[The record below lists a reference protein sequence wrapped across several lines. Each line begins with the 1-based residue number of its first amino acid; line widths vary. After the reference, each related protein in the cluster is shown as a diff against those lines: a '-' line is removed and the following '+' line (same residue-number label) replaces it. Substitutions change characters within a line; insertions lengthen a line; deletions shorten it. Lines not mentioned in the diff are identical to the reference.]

1 MRAWRAAWGCKAVRY
16 FPLFLDIAGKP
27 VLLVGGGEVAARKF
41 ALLADAN
48 ASVTVVA
55 PELGEEMAAS
65 LASGRFAY
73 EQRKFDAADIAGKW
87 LAVAA
92 TNDRAVNAAVAAAA
106 HEARIPCN
114 VVDDRE
120 LSSFIM
126 PAIIDRSP
134 VQIAVSTGGTSPVLA
149 RLIRERLETLLDG
162 SLGTLAAFADRWRER
177 VKAKFMDIGARRRFL
192 TWMLTGPVAGSL
204 RAGRAER
211 AEELTRKALEDPAAI
226 PPGHVVLVGAGPG
239 NAGLMTLLGLRALQ
253 EADVIVHDRLVSPEV
268 LELARRDAARF
279 DVGKFVGGGGATQE
293 EINALLVEHAQRG
306 EYVVRLKGGDPFVFG
321 RGGEEID
328 YLRAHG
334 VSFEVIP
341 GITAAIAAG
350 AYAGVPLTD
359 RRHAQAVRFLTGNS
373 DEQLAQFDF
382 SDLAAG
388 RETLA
393 FYMSVGKLAPLRD
406 KLLSSGVAG
415 TTAVAFIENA
425 SRSEQ
430 RVVVSSVEHMHRDAV
445 MEKLKAPAMLIVGG
459 VAARAAELQW
469 FGRAAL
475 AGNGAA

>member
-1 MRAWRAAWGCKAVRY
+1 MRY
-16 FPLFLDIAGKP
+16 FPLFLDLSGKP
-27 VLLVGGGEVAARKF
+27 VLLVGGGEVAARKY
-41 ALLADAN
+41 ALLGDAG
-48 ASVTVVA
+48 AVVTVVA
-55 PELGEEMAAS
+55 PQLGGELVEAVARGAVTHVARAFEI
-65 LASGRFAY
+65 
-73 EQRKFDAADIAGKW
+73 ADIDGQW
-87 LAVAA
+87 LVVAA

-106 HEARIPCN
+106 NAARIPCN

-177 VKAKFMDIGARRRFL
+177 VRNKFADIGARRRFL
-192 TWMLTGPVAGSL
+192 SWMLTGPVAASL
-204 RAGRAER
+204 RAGRTER
-211 AEELTRKALEDPAAI
+211 AEALTARALEDPAAV
-226 PPGHVVLVGAGPG
+226 PHGHVVLVGAGPG
-239 NAGLMTLLGLRALQ
+239 NAGLMTLQGLRALQ

-268 LELARRDAARF
+268 LDLARRDAARF

-306 EYVVRLKGGDPFVFG
+306 EFVVRLKGGDPFVFG

-328 YLRAHG
+328 HLREHG

-341 GITAAIAAG
+341 GITAALAAG

-359 RRHAQAVRFLTGNS
+359 RRHSQAVRFLTGNS
-373 DEQLAQFDF
+373 DEQLAQFNY

-406 KLLSSGVAG
+406 KLLLSGVAG
-415 TTAVAFIENA
+415 SMPVAFVENA
-425 SRSEQ
+425 SRLQQ
-430 RVVVSSVEHMHRDAV
+430 RVIVSTVENMQRDAV
-445 MEKLKAPAMLIVGG
+445 MQKLKAPAMLIIGH
-459 VAARAAELQW
+459 VAGSAAELQW
-469 FGRAAL
+469 FGRADTGIA
-475 AGNGAA
+475 

>member
-1 MRAWRAAWGCKAVRY
+1 MRY
-16 FPLFLDIAGKP
+16 FPLFLDLAGKP
-27 VLLVGGGEVAARKF
+27 VLLVGGGEIAARKF
-41 ALLADAN
+41 ALLHEAGAV
-48 ASVTVVA
+48 VTVVA
-55 PELGEEMAAS
+55 PSLGAEMAA
-65 LASGRFAY
+65 
-73 EQRKFDAADIAGKW
+73 
-87 LAVAA
+87 AVAA
-92 TNDRAVNAAVAAAA
+92 GEVSQLARRFEPADVSGAWLVVAATDDRAVNAAVATAANA
-106 HEARIPCN
+106 ARIPCN

-177 VKAKFMDIGARRRFL
+177 VRAKFSDIGARRRFL
-192 TWMLTGPVAGSL
+192 SWMLTGPVAASL
-204 RAGRAER
+204 RAGRTQR
-211 AEELTRKALEDPAAI
+211 AEALTERALEDPAAV
-226 PPGHVVLVGAGPG
+226 PQGHVVLVGAGPG

-268 LELARRDAARF
+268 LDLARRDAARF

-341 GITAAIAAG
+341 GITAALAAG

-359 RRHAQAVRFLTGNS
+359 RRYSQAVRFLTGNS
-373 DEQLAQFDF
+373 DAQLAQFNY

-393 FYMSVGKLAPLRD
+393 FYMSVGRLAPLRD
-406 KLLSSGVAG
+406 KLLASDVAG
-415 TTAVAFIENA
+415 DMPVAFIENA
-425 SRSEQ
+425 SRHEQ
-430 RVVVSSVEHMHRDAV
+430 RVIVSSVENMHRDAV
-445 MEKLKAPAMLIVGG
+445 MQKLRAPAMLIIGR
-459 VAARAAELQW
+459 VAGTAAEVQW
-469 FGRAAL
+469 FGRAA
-475 AGNGAA
+475 AQTA

>member
-1 MRAWRAAWGCKAVRY
+1 MRY
-16 FPLFLDIAGKP
+16 FPLFLDLAGKP
-27 VLLVGGGEVAARKF
+27 VLLVGGGDVAARKF
-41 ALLADAN
+41 ALLSEAGAV
-48 ASVTVVA
+48 VTVVA
-55 PELGEEMAAS
+55 PALGAEMAAAVAAGS
-65 LASGRFAY
+65 ARHVEREFA
-73 EQRKFDAADIAGKW
+73 AGDVQDVW
-87 LAVAA
+87 LVVAA
-92 TNDRAVNAAVAAAA
+92 TNHRAVNASVAAAA
-106 HEARIPCN
+106 NAARIPCN

-162 SLGTLAAFADRWRER
+162 SLGPLAAFADRWRER
-177 VKAKFMDIGARRRFL
+177 VRARFADLGARRRFL
-192 TWMLTGPVAGSL
+192 SWMLTGPVAASL
-204 RAGRAER
+204 RAGRTQR
-211 AEELTRKALEDPAAI
+211 AEDLTARALDDPASV

-239 NAGLMTLLGLRALQ
+239 NAGLMTLQGLRALQ
-253 EADVIVHDRLVSPEV
+253 EADVIIHDRLVSPEV
-268 LELARRDAARF
+268 LDLARRDAARF

-328 YLRAHG
+328 FLRAHG

-341 GITAAIAAG
+341 GITAAVAAG

-373 DEQLAQFDF
+373 DEQLRQFDF

-393 FYMSVGKLAPLRD
+393 FYMSVGRLAALRD
-406 KLLSSGVAG
+406 KLLASAVDG
-415 TTAVAFIENA
+415 TMPVAFIENA
-425 SRSEQ
+425 SRNEQ
-430 RVVVSSVEHMHRDAV
+430 RVIVSSVEQMHRDAV
-445 MEKLKAPAMLIVGG
+445 LQKLKAPAMLIIGQ
-459 VAARAAELQW
+459 VAGSAAELQW
-469 FGRAAL
+469 FGREASAS
-475 AGNGAA
+475 A

>member
-1 MRAWRAAWGCKAVRY
+1 VRY
-16 FPLFLDIAGKP
+16 FPLFLDLAGKP

-41 ALLADAN
+41 SLLAEAG
-48 ASVTVVA
+48 AVVTVVA
-55 PELGEEMAAS
+55 PQLGTELSAARS
-65 LASGRFAY
+65 FTHHARPFATT
-73 EQRKFDAADIAGKW
+73 DIDGMW
-87 LAVAA
+87 LVVAA
-92 TNDRAVNAAVAAAA
+92 TDDRAVNAQVAAAA
-106 HEARIPCN
+106 GAARIPCN

-177 VKAKFMDIGARRRFL
+177 VKTKFTDLGARRRFL
-192 TWMLTGPVAGSL
+192 SWMLTGPVAAEI
-204 RAGRAER
+204 RAGREER
-211 AEELTRKALEDPAAI
+211 ADALTHKALEDTDSI
-226 PPGHVVLVGAGPG
+226 PRGHVVLVGAGPG
-239 NAGLMTLLGLRALQ
+239 NAGLMTLQGLRALQ
-253 EADVIVHDRLVSPEV
+253 EADVIVHDRLVSLEV

-293 EINALLVEHAQRG
+293 EINELLVEHAQRG
-306 EYVVRLKGGDPFVFG
+306 EIVVRLKGGDPFVFG

-328 YLRAHG
+328 FLRAHD

-373 DEQLAQFDF
+373 DEQLAQFNF

-406 KLLSSGVAG
+406 KLLLSGVNGAMP
-415 TTAVAFIENA
+415 VVFIENA
-425 SRSEQ
+425 SRAAQ
-430 RVVVSSVEHMHRDAV
+430 RVITSTVEHMHRDAV
-445 MEKLKAPAMLIVGG
+445 MQKLAPPSMLIIGS
-459 VAARAAELQW
+459 VASTAAELQW
-469 FGRAAL
+469 FGRTAIS
-475 AGNGAA
+475 GSGAA

>member
-1 MRAWRAAWGCKAVRY
+1 MRY
-16 FPLFLDIAGKP
+16 FPLFLDLAGKP
-27 VLLVGGGEVAARKF
+27 VLLVGGGEIAARKF
-41 ALLADAN
+41 ALLHEAGAV
-48 ASVTVVA
+48 VTVVA
-55 PELGEEMAAS
+55 PSLGAEMAA
-65 LASGRFAY
+65 
-73 EQRKFDAADIAGKW
+73 
-87 LAVAA
+87 AVAA
-92 TNDRAVNAAVAAAA
+92 GEVSQLARRFEPADVSGVWLVVAATDDRAVNAAVATAANA
-106 HEARIPCN
+106 ARIPCN

-177 VKAKFMDIGARRRFL
+177 VRAQFSDIGARRRFL
-192 TWMLTGPVAGSL
+192 SWMLTGPVAASL
-204 RAGRAER
+204 RAGRTQR
-211 AEELTRKALEDPAAI
+211 AEGLTERALEDPAAV
-226 PPGHVVLVGAGPG
+226 PQGHVVLVGAGPG

-268 LELARRDAARF
+268 LDLARRDAARF

-341 GITAAIAAG
+341 GITAALAAG

-359 RRHAQAVRFLTGNS
+359 RRYSQAVRFLTGNS
-373 DEQLAQFDF
+373 DAQLAQFNY

-393 FYMSVGKLAPLRD
+393 FYMSVGRLAPLCD
-406 KLLSSGVAG
+406 KLLASDVAG
-415 TTAVAFIENA
+415 DMPVAFIENA
-425 SRSEQ
+425 SRHEQ
-430 RVVVSSVEHMHRDAV
+430 RVIVSSVENMHRDAV
-445 MEKLKAPAMLIVGG
+445 MQKLRAPAMLIIGR
-459 VAARAAELQW
+459 VAGTAAEVQW
-469 FGRAAL
+469 FGRAATQT
-475 AGNGAA
+475 A

>member
-1 MRAWRAAWGCKAVRY
+1 MRY
-16 FPLFLDIAGKP
+16 FPLFLDLAGKP

-41 ALLADAN
+41 SLLGEAGAV
-48 ASVTVVA
+48 VTVVA
-55 PELGEEMAAS
+55 PALGVALQAV
-65 LASGRFAY
+65 LARGGITHVAREF
-73 EQRKFDAADIAGKW
+73 QAADIDGQW
-87 LAVAA
+87 LVVAA
-92 TNDRAVNAAVAAAA
+92 TDDRAVNAAVASAAA
-106 HEARIPCN
+106 AARIPCN

-149 RLIRERLETLLDG
+149 RLIRERLETLLDE

-177 VKAKFMDIGARRRFL
+177 VKAKFSELGARRRFL
-192 TWMLTGPVAGSL
+192 SWMLTGPVAAAL
-204 RAGRAER
+204 RAGRTER
-211 AEELTRKALEDPAAI
+211 ADLLTQRALEKEDALPH
-226 PPGHVVLVGAGPG
+226 GHVVLVGAGPG

-268 LELARRDAARF
+268 LDLARRDAARF

-293 EINALLVEHAQRG
+293 EINELLVEHARRG

-328 YLRAHG
+328 FLKRHG

-388 RETLA
+388 RETLT
-393 FYMSVGKLAPLRD
+393 FYMSVGRLAPLRD
-406 KLLSSGVAG
+406 KLLASGVAG
-415 TTAVAFIENA
+415 DMPVAFVENA
-425 SRSEQ
+425 SRNHQ
-430 RVVVSSVEHMHRDAV
+430 RVIASTVEHMHRDAV
-445 MEKLKAPAMLIVGG
+445 TQKVIAPSMLIVGN
-459 VAARAAELQW
+459 VARSAAEMQW
-469 FGRAAL
+469 FGRETATSRA
-475 AGNGAA
+475 

>member
-1 MRAWRAAWGCKAVRY
+1 
-16 FPLFLDIAGKP
+16 
-27 VLLVGGGEVAARKF
+27 
-41 ALLADAN
+41 
-48 ASVTVVA
+48 
-55 PELGEEMAAS
+55 
-65 LASGRFAY
+65 
-73 EQRKFDAADIAGKW
+73 
-87 LAVAA
+87 
-92 TNDRAVNAAVAAAA
+92 
-106 HEARIPCN
+106 

-162 SLGTLAAFADRWRER
+162 SLGTLAAFADRWRDR
-177 VKAKFMDIGARRRFL
+177 IKARFADIGARRRFL
-192 TWMLTGPVAGSL
+192 SWLFTGPVSAAL
-204 RAGRAER
+204 RAGREQS
-211 AEELTRKALEDPAAI
+211 AEELTRKALDEASALPQ
-226 PPGHVVLVGAGPG
+226 GHVVLVGAGPG
-239 NAGLMTLLGLRALQ
+239 NAGLMTLQGLRALQ
-253 EADVIVHDRLVSPEV
+253 EADVIVHDRLVSAEV
-268 LELARRDAARF
+268 LDLARRDAARF

-328 YLRAHG
+328 CLRTHG
-334 VSFEVIP
+334 VSYEVVP

-373 DEQLAQFDF
+373 DEQLAQFNF

-393 FYMSVGKLAPLRD
+393 FYMSVGRLAGLRD
-406 KLLSSGVAG
+406 KLLASGVAAD
-415 TTAVAFIENA
+415 TPLVFIENA
-425 SRSEQ
+425 TRTEQ
-430 RVVVSSVEHMHRDAV
+430 RVIVSCVQHMQRDAV
-445 MEKLKAPAMLIVGG
+445 MQQVKAPTMLIIGS
-459 VAARAAELQW
+459 VAAGATEWQW
-469 FGRAAL
+469 FGRAAVRSL
-475 AGNGAA
+475 G

>member
-1 MRAWRAAWGCKAVRY
+1 MRY
-16 FPLFLDIAGKP
+16 FPLFLDLAGKP
-27 VLLVGGGEVAARKF
+27 VLLVGGGDIAARKF
-41 ALLADAN
+41 SLLAEAG
-48 ASVTVVA
+48 ARVTVVA
-55 PELGEEMAAS
+55 PGLGKELTAAHERFS
-65 LASGRFAY
+65 HLAREFVTT
-73 EQRKFDAADIAGKW
+73 DIGGMW
-87 LAVAA
+87 LVVAA
-92 TNDRAVNAAVAAAA
+92 TNDRAVNAQVAAAA
-106 HEARIPCN
+106 GAARIPCN

-162 SLGTLAAFADRWRER
+162 SLGSLAAFADRWRER
-177 VKAKFMDIGARRRFL
+177 VKAKFSDIGARRRFL
-192 TWMLTGPVAGSL
+192 SWMLTGPVAAEI
-204 RAGRAER
+204 RAGREER
-211 AEELTRKALEDPAAI
+211 ADALTSKALDDNDSI
-226 PPGHVVLVGAGPG
+226 PHGHVVLVGAGPG
-239 NAGLMTLLGLRALQ
+239 NAGLMTLQGLRALQ
-253 EADVIVHDRLVSPEV
+253 EADVIVHDRLVSTEV

-293 EINALLVEHAQRG
+293 EINELLVEHAQRG
-306 EYVVRLKGGDPFVFG
+306 EFVVRLKGGDSFVFG

-328 YLRAHG
+328 FLRAHG

-359 RRHAQAVRFLTGNS
+359 RRFSQAVRFLTGNS
-373 DEQLAQFDF
+373 DEQLAQFNF

-406 KLLSSGVAG
+406 KLLLSGVRGA
-415 TTAVAFIENA
+415 TPVVFIENA
-425 SRSEQ
+425 SRAEQ
-430 RVVVSSVEHMHRDAV
+430 RVITSTVESMHRDAV
-445 MEKLKAPAMLIVGG
+445 MQKLTAPAMLIIGS
-459 VAARAAELQW
+459 VASTAAQLQW
-469 FGRAAL
+469 FGRAAIS
-475 AGNGAA
+475 GNGAA

>member
-1 MRAWRAAWGCKAVRY
+1 MRY
-16 FPLFLDIAGKP
+16 FPLFLDLAGKP
-27 VLLVGGGEVAARKF
+27 VLLVGGGAVAARKF
-41 ALLADAN
+41 GLLSDAQ
-48 ASVTVVA
+48 AQVTVVA
-55 PELGEEMAAS
+55 PQLGPELEAA
-65 LASGRFAY
+65 LARKELTHHARAFA
-73 EQRKFDAADIAGKW
+73 RADVDGMW
-87 LAVAA
+87 LVVAA
-92 TNDRAVNAAVAAAA
+92 TDDRAVNAVVADAANA
-106 HEARIPCN
+106 ARIPCN

-162 SLGTLAAFADRWRER
+162 SLGSLAAFAEHWRER
-177 VKAKFMDIGARRRFL
+177 IKARFADIGARRRFL
-192 TWMLTGPVAGSL
+192 SWMLTGPVAAAL
-204 RAGRAER
+204 RAGRPESA
-211 AEELTRKALEDPAAI
+211 AQLTRAALEDNHSLPR
-226 PPGHVVLVGAGPG
+226 GHVVLVGAGPG
-239 NAGLMTLLGLRALQ
+239 NAGLMTLQGLRALQ
-253 EADVIVHDRLVSPEV
+253 EADLIVHDRLVSPQV

-293 EINALLVEHAQRG
+293 EINELLVEHAQRG

-328 YLRAHG
+328 FLRAHG
-334 VSFEVIP
+334 VSYEVIP

-393 FYMSVGKLAPLRD
+393 FYMSVGKLAPLRA
-406 KLLSSGVAG
+406 KLLRSGVRGA
-415 TTAVAFIENA
+415 TPVVFIENA
-425 SRSEQ
+425 SRAEQ
-430 RVVVSSVEHMHRDAV
+430 RVISSTVENLQRDAATCG
-445 MEKLKAPAMLIVGG
+445 LKAPAMLIIGS
-459 VAARAAELQW
+459 VAASAAELQW

-475 AGNGAA
+475 

>member
-1 MRAWRAAWGCKAVRY
+1 MRY
-16 FPLFLDIAGKP
+16 FPLFLDLSGKP

-41 ALLADAN
+41 ALLGDAG
-48 ASVTVVA
+48 AVVTVVA
-55 PELGEEMAAS
+55 PALGAGLS
-65 LASGRFAY
+65 
-73 EQRKFDAADIAGKW
+73 DAVSRGAITHIAREFEVADVGGQW
-87 LAVAA
+87 LVVAA
-92 TNDRAVNAAVAAAA
+92 TDDRAVNAAVAAAA
-106 HEARIPCN
+106 NAARIPCN

-177 VKAKFMDIGARRRFL
+177 VKQKIGDIGARRRFL
-192 TWMLTGPVAGSL
+192 SWMLTGPVAASL
-204 RAGRAER
+204 RAGRDER
-211 AEELTRKALEDPAAI
+211 AEELTRRALEDPAAI
-226 PPGHVVLVGAGPG
+226 PHGHVVLVGAGPG
-239 NAGLMTLLGLRALQ
+239 NAGLMTLQGLRALQ

-328 YLRAHG
+328 CLRANG
-334 VSFEVIP
+334 VSFEIVP
-341 GITAAIAAG
+341 GITAALAAG
-350 AYAGVPLTD
+350 AYSGVPLTD
-359 RRHAQAVRFLTGNS
+359 RRYSQAVRLLTGNS
-373 DEQLAQFDF
+373 DEQLAQY
-382 SDLAAG
+382 SYADLAAG
-388 RETLA
+388 RETLC
-393 FYMSVGKLAPLRD
+393 FYMSVGRLVGLRAQ
-406 KLLSSGVAG
+406 LLGAGVA
-415 TTAVAFIENA
+415 ADMPVAFIENA

-430 RVVVSSVEHMHRDAV
+430 RVVLSNVDAMQRDALANKV
-445 MEKLKAPAMLIVGG
+445 KAPTLMIIGQ
-459 VAARAAELQW
+459 VAKCAAELQW
-469 FGRAAL
+469 FGKAA
-475 AGNGAA
+475 ASGVA